1 MPQQQD
7 DDLDDVPTRVHATAA
22 EPRIDFRQTAI
33 GLGAPTVDAKAY
45 APLGWDDDYAPTQ
58 LRPAHDDDDDA
69 KTQLVGKAAATSDLF
84 DDEDNAKTQV
94 VARHRSAIAPAGEPT
109 AFGAPSSFMVPPP
122 IAGYAPPPVPPPY
135 ARFESGP
142 PPAFTLGVAEPP
154 RRSPSR
160 WPALLALGLLAFAA
174 AAAASFL
181 WLRPQRGRLV
191 VDVAVEGNHP
201 VRQVEVFL
209 DGRLAC
215 AQVPCVVDEVPAGG
229 RIVRVVAPGFVAPEH
244 STENVVGGGE
254 TSVKVPVHSIASRTG
269 VRVTGDQP
277 GVKAF
282 VDGIDHGPLPARIV
296 DLAPGSHL
304 LRLAGSDRYKPLERT
319 VDVVAGN
326 IVDLGAVALE
336 VRLGRVTV
344 DLVTP
349 DAKVVVVRGGI
360 RKVMSGPW
368 PMSVDVDPSEGWKLM
383 ATKPGYRPFELPLD
397 FSDGQAL
404 SSVRVDLEKR

>member
-1 MPQQQD
+1 MPQQD
-7 DDLDDVPTRVHATAA
+7 DDH
-22 EPRIDFRQTAI
+22 RIDFRQTAI

-45 APLGWDDDYAPTQ
+45 VPLDWDDDHAPTQ
-58 LRPAHDDDDDA
+58 VRPAHDDDDNA
-69 KTQLVGKAAATSDLF
+69 KTQVVGKAAATTDLF

-94 VARHRSAIAPAGEPT
+94 LARHRSAIVPAAGET
-109 AFGAPSSFMVPPP
+109 NGFGAPSSFMVPPP
-122 IAGYAPPPVPPPY
+122 IAGHAPPPVPPPY

-191 VDVAVEGNHP
+191 VDLAVEGNHP

-269 VRVTGDQP
+269 LRVTGDQP

-296 DLAPGSHL
+296 DLAPGSHRV
-304 LRLAGSDRYKPLERT
+304 RLAGSDRYKPLERT

-383 ATKPGYRPFELPLD
+383 ATKAGYQPFELPLD